1 MQPAKSH
8 DTEKVDPPNLA
19 NKQILI
25 EERIANYAV
34 TNLVNEVIEMIL
46 LDVVKS
52 SKNSTETY
60 AILSLTWLRFNG
72 ILKR

>member
-1 MQPAKSH
+1 MQLAKSH

-25 EERIANYAV
+25 EERIGNYTV

-52 SKNSTETY
+52 SKNSAETY